1 VLRRLPFPACRSC
14 ERAYHPFAGVQ
25 NRTSSAGRADLQLS
39 DALDAAVSADHSDPL
54 DKGLK
59 AGALG
64 FMSSVVIGVASTA
77 PAYSLAAT
85 LGFVTAV
92 VGVGYQAP
100 IIMVLAFVPML
111 FVALG
116 FKYLNQADPDCGTTF
131 TWCARAF
138 GPITGWLGGWGLI
151 FADVLVM
158 ASLSQIAGA
167 YTFDLFGMTSEAN
180 SKLWVGVA
188 GVIWI
193 LLMGAICYVGIEASA
208 RTQWGLLGA
217 EIVILVIFSVVALT
231 KVWTGHAPGG
241 VHPSL
246 SWLNPFDIK
255 SFGAMSSGLL
265 LAIFIYWGWDTAVS
279 VNEETSDATETPGRA
294 AVVSTFLLL
303 AIYLLVTI
311 AAQSFHG
318 INFLN
323 NNSGDV
329 LGALGKDVL
338 GSPWDKLLIIAV
350 LTSASASTQTTILPT
365 TRATLSMASHGA
377 LPKQFGKIHPRYLTP
392 SASTIWM
399 CAVSIVVFVLL
410 NTVSSNILEDSVT
423 STGFGIAFYY
433 GLTGVACTW
442 FFRKQLFQSARNF
455 FLVGLLPLVGGI
467 ILFAILGDSAYQAWN
482 PANSSTGS
490 TWLGISVPLAMAL
503 FGLAIGVVIL
513 IGQRIVSP
521 EPFFSWKTEI
531 ADPAVLDGPG
541 PEAAHG

>member
-1 VLRRLPFPACRSC
+1 MS
-14 ERAYHPFAGVQ
+14 H
-25 NRTSSAGRADLQLS
+25 
-39 DALDAAVSADHSDPL
+39 ALDVAVSADHSDPL

-131 TWCARAF
+131 TWCSRAF
-138 GPITGWLGGWGLI
+138 GPITGWLGGWGVI

-167 YTFDLFGMTSEAN
+167 YTFDLFGMTSQAD

-217 EIVILVIFSVVALT
+217 EIVILVIFSIVALT

-246 SWLNPFDIK
+246 SWLNPFDIS

-279 VNEETSDATETPGRA
+279 VNEETEDATETPGRA

-303 AIYLLVTI
+303 GIYLLVSF
-311 AAQSFHG
+311 AAQAFHG

-323 NNSGDV
+323 NNSDDV

-365 TRATLSMASHGA
+365 TRSTLSMASHGA
-377 LPKQFGKIHPRYLTP
+377 LPKSFAKIHPRFLTP
-392 SASTIWM
+392 SVSTIWM

-433 GLTGVACTW
+433 GLTGFACTW
-442 FFRKQLFQSARNF
+442 FFRKQLFHSARNF
-455 FLVGLLPLVGGI
+455 FLVGLLPLLGGI
-467 ILFAILGDSAYQAWN
+467 ILFAVLGDSAYEAWN
-482 PANSSTGS
+482 PDNSSTGS
-490 TWLGISVPLAMAL
+490 TWLGISVPLAMAI
-503 FGLAIGVVIL
+503 FALAIGLVIMVTW
-513 IGQRIVSP
+513 RIISP
-521 EPFFSWKTEI
+521 EPFFRWKTEV
-531 ADPAVLDGPG
+531 ADPAVLDGPKAEVAG
-541 PEAAHG
+541 G